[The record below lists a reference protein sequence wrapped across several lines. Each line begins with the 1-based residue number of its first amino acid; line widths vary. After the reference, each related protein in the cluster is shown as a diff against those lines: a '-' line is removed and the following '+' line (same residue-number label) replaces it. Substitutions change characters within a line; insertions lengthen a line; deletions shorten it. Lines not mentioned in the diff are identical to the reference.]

1 MRSVTGRVYTVRA
14 DEAAATG
21 ARETRSPGAVRSGF
35 VRRRDSWAPTLP
47 TPQTLQAARNRLCRT
62 RELRLAPPKLG
73 VTGASEGYLSGVK
86 MTMAPTRWTAAVGA
100 TVLVTGLAGCSQGG
114 RGTPTG
120 PLHAVE
126 TFEAALKRGDATTAC
141 DLLAPPTRKELEQ
154 SESQKCA
161 KALPDQD
168 IPATAESPDV
178 EVFGDEAIA
187 RVPGDVVFLTN
198 VGGTWMVSAAGCK
211 PQADQPYD
219 CEVKGS

>member
-1 MRSVTGRVYTVRA
+1 MTMVRSPWARTV
-14 DEAAATG
+14 AAA
-21 ARETRSPGAVRSGF
+21 
-35 VRRRDSWAPTLP
+35 L
-47 TPQTLQAARNRLCRT
+47 L
-62 RELRLAPPKLG
+62 
-73 VTGASEGYLSGVK
+73 
-86 MTMAPTRWTAAVGA
+86 
-100 TVLVTGLAGCSQGG
+100 LAGLSACSAGG
-114 RGTPTG
+114 RGTPAG
-120 PLHAVE
+120 PVHAVE